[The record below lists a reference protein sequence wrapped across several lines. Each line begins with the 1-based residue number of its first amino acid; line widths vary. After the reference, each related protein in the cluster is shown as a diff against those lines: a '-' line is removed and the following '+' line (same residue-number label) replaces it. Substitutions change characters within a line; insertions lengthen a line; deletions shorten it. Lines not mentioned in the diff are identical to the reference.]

1 MRLPVVVLALLLTA
15 ITPLNAQSFGPTPD
29 AAAQR
34 EILQV
39 REAAWRAFFTNDVA
53 AFKRVVP
60 DELVAMGWGG
70 GPWQDRDQTLAS
82 MREFAASGMTIDQ
95 LHFPQNVFQQYGDAV
110 ILYTS
115 FHLVLKGA
123 NGEKQETLGRGT
135 EIFVRRNGHWAHTGW
150 HLDTVGS

>member
-1 MRLPVVVLALLLTA
+1 MRLPVVVLALLLIA
-15 ITPLNAQSFGPTPD
+15 MTPLNAQSFGPTPD

-70 GPWQDRDQTLAS
+70 GPWQDRD
-82 MREFAASGMTIDQ
+82 
-95 LHFPQNVFQQYGDAV
+95 
-110 ILYTS
+110 
-115 FHLVLKGA
+115 
-123 NGEKQETLGRGT
+123 
-135 EIFVRRNGHWAHTGW
+135 
-150 HLDTVGS
+150 